1 MTIPLITIEDYVEF
15 GKLVVRWSQ
24 DASTRPT
31 TIAQMREMTYGIL
44 NIPDRVTKLDWHDV
58 DLDTFVIRVPNKD
71 MVAEAVEKFGS
82 WQTDYPAP
90 PYYRDL
96 CPGGGEMAAVDL
108 LYSRVA
114 DYTIGQCQ

>member
-31 TIAQMREMTYGIL
+31 T
-44 NIPDRVTKLDWHDV
+44 IPDRVTKLDWHDV